1 MFSKS
6 IVTGG
11 FFILTTLA
19 LFASCQ
25 HTKDTRREDSNVARA
40 TAQAGGRTYT
50 EISFKNGSD
59 ELTDT
64 SREKLRE
71 LTAEAARQGKKVDE
85 IKILSWA
92 DVDYPAEGQKVSDKQ
107 VTLAKDRAKNIEKY
121 MKDDLNAKGDIDT
134 YNMAK
139 RPYKL
144 GEIFKTDDYEVKE
157 IFERSGA
164 APTAGRMPSKK
175 MSKAVIFVKYE

>member
-1 MFSKS
+1 MCSRS
-6 IVTGG
+6 IFTGG
-11 FFILTTLA
+11 FLVVATLA

-25 HTKDTRREDSNVARA
+25 HTKDARMEESNVARA

-59 ELTDT
+59 QLTDA

-71 LTAEAARQGKKVDE
+71 LTMEASRQGKKVDE

-92 DVDYPAEGQKVSDKQ
+92 DVDYPAVGKKASDKE

-121 MKDDLNAKGDIDT
+121 MKDDLNAKGDFDT
-134 YNMAK
+134 Y
-139 RPYKL
+139 L
-144 GEIFKTDDYEVKE
+144 SLIH
-157 IFERSGA
+157 I
-164 APTAGRMPSKK
+164 
-175 MSKAVIFVKYE
+175 

>member
-1 MFSKS
+1 MFSRS
-6 IVTGG
+6 IITGG
-11 FFILTTLA
+11 FIVATLA

-25 HTKDTRREDSNVARA
+25 HTKDTRMEDRNVARA

-50 EISFKNGSD
+50 EIQFKNGSD
-59 ELTDT
+59 ELTDS

-71 LTAEAARQGKKVDE
+71 LTAEAARQGRKVDE

-92 DVDYPAEGQKVSDKQ
+92 DVDYPAPGQKASDKQ

-144 GEIFKTDDYEVKE
+144 SEIFKTDDYEVKE
-157 IFERSGA
+157 VFERSGA
-164 APTAGRMPSKK
+164 ASVQGKRPSKK
-175 MSKAVIFVKYE
+175 LSKAVIFVKYE